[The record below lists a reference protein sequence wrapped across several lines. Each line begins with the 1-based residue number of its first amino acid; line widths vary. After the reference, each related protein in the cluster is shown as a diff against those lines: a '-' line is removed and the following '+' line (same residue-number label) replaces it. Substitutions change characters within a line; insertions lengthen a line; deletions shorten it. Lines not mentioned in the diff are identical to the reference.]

1 MPGPGPGMPG
11 PYSSF
16 ASEGM
21 RSSSSPRVPYQLLA
35 LFVLLASAI
44 GVMAYWFHVEQKD
57 TVEQNVRNQLLTVA
71 DIKVKDLS
79 MWRSTQLGE
88 ARAILADGMVLTVMR
103 RVLAG
108 DASASDRDAVYA
120 WMDGLCKNLRYTDV
134 LLLDRQ
140 GKPVLSAGQ
149 RFGSDEHL
157 RRVAAGTL
165 RAGDVVLRDFFRDTP
180 SEPVHLA
187 LNLPLRLAPGAAA
200 FGVLALGIDPA
211 TYLYPFLETWP
222 APSASGETVLVRRDG
237 DEAVFLNRLRGR
249 ENSAVNLRVPMSR
262 TEVAAVQAVGGHE
275 GNIEALDYRGVRV
288 FAAVR
293 RVPDTPWY
301 LVAKMNE
308 DEVEAPVRRRCL
320 VLGLGAVSLILAVG
334 AMIVLWW
341 RRQQLQFYRERYEA
355 EIERRAVEKRA
366 AQALQESE
374 SRFRSIFEQAAI
386 GMADSSLEA
395 RFIRVNQRFCEI
407 MGYSREELLGRTF
420 RDITHPDELARDEQ
434 LVAQLLR
441 GEPSSFRVEKRY
453 LRKNGDVVWA
463 NLMVSL
469 LRSPS
474 GNPLH
479 FAAVVE
485 DITGQKRAEEERH
498 HLERQLLQAQKMESV
513 GRLAGGVAHDFNN
526 HLAVINGYCA
536 MLLDEMGPE
545 NPLREQVDEILLAG
559 NRAAALTQQLLAFS
573 RKQVAAPRVIS
584 LNDVVAEAG
593 KMLSRLIGD
602 DIEIVTHF
610 DRGLGSVVA
619 DPSQMN
625 QVLMNMAINARDAMP
640 DGGRII
646 IETSNTDLDESYA
659 AQHAGVATG
668 PYVLLS
674 ITDTGAGMTQ
684 DVAQHIF
691 EPFFTTKDTGVGT
704 GLGLS
709 TVYGIVKQAGG
720 WIWVY
725 SEPGRGSTFKVYLPR
740 AGGTPEPVP
749 TPVLAADALRGTETV
764 LVVEDQPEVRRL
776 TLAVLRS
783 RGYRLLEAANGSL
796 ALSLCEGYSGPIH
809 LLITDVV
816 MPGMAGGELAARLL
830 ALRPSLKTL
839 YTSGYTANAIA
850 HEGVL
855 DPGVAYLPKP
865 FSPAQLAAKVR
876 EVLSEK

>member
-1 MPGPGPGMPG
+1 
-11 PYSSF
+11 
-16 ASEGM
+16 M

-35 LFVLLASAI
+35 LFVVLASAI

-57 TVEQNVRNQLLTVA
+57 TVEQDVRNQLLTVA

-88 ARAILADGMVLTVMR
+88 ARAILADRMALTVIR

-108 DASASDRDAVYA
+108 DASASDRGAVYA
-120 WMDGLCKNLRYTDV
+120 WMDGLCKDLRYTDV

-157 RRVAAGTL
+157 RLVAAGTL
-165 RAGDVVLRDFFRDTP
+165 RAGDVVLRDFFRDRP

-187 LNLPLRLAPGAAA
+187 LNLPLRLAPGPAA
-200 FGVLALGIDPA
+200 FGVLAFGIDPA

-222 APSASGETVLVRRDG
+222 APGASGETVLVRRDG
-237 DEAVFLNRLRGR
+237 DEAVYLNRLRGR
-249 ENSAVNLRVPMSR
+249 KNSAINLRVPMSQ
-262 TEVAAVQAVGGHE
+262 TEVAAVQAAGGRE
-275 GNIEALDYRGVRV
+275 GSIEALDYRGVRV

-301 LVAKMNE
+301 LVAKMDE
-308 DEVEAPVRRRCL
+308 DEVQAPVRRRSL

-334 AMIVLWW
+334 GMIVLLW
-341 RRQQLQFYRERYEA
+341 RRQQLHFYRERYEA
-355 EIERRAVEKRA
+355 EVERRAVEERA
-366 AQALQESE
+366 SQALQESE
-374 SRFRSIFEQAAI
+374 SRFRTIFEQAAV
-386 GMADSSLEA
+386 GMAQSSLDG
-395 RFIRVNQRFCEI
+395 RFIRLNQRFCEI
-407 MGYSREELLGRTF
+407 MGYSRQELLRLTY
-420 RDITHPDELARDEQ
+420 RELTHPDDLARDEPH
-434 LVAQLLR
+434 VAQLLR
-441 GEPSSFRVEKRY
+441 GELSRYAVEKRY
-453 LRKNGDVVWA
+453 LRKDGGVVWG
-463 NLMVSL
+463 NLTLSL
-469 LRSPS
+469 LHSAS
-474 GNPLH
+474 GEPVH
-479 FAAVVE
+479 FVVVVE
-485 DITGQKRAEEERH
+485 DITGQKRAEDERR

-536 MLLDEMGPE
+536 MLLDEMGPDD
-545 NPLREQVDEILLAG
+545 PLREQVDEILLAG

-602 DIEIVTHF
+602 DIEIVAHF
-610 DRGLGSVVA
+610 DSGLGSVVA

-640 DGGRII
+640 GGGRII

-659 AQHAGVATG
+659 AQHAGVAAG

-725 SEPGRGSTFKVYLPR
+725 SEPGKGSTFKVYLPR
-740 AGGTPEPVP
+740 AGGAPQPLPAPVS
-749 TPVLAADALRGTETV
+749 AAETLRGTETV
-764 LVVEDQPEVRRL
+764 LVVEDQPELRRL

-783 RGYRLLEAANGSL
+783 RGYRLLEAANGSE

-809 LLITDVV
+809 LLITDVM
-816 MPGMAGGELAARLL
+816 MPGMTGRELATRLV
-830 ALRPSLKTL
+830 AFRPSLKTL
-839 YTSGYTANAIA
+839 YTSGYTANAIV

-855 DPGVAYLPKP
+855 DPGVAYLSKP

-876 EVLSEK
+876 EVLS